1 MSFSEIDT
9 CVKIESLES
18 ARPRRR
24 HFQDSLAHWLCCPKS
39 SNAVLSLSVALKFHR
54 QFLNQLMLEEASLNI
69 YCFEPD
75 IKILVWYFT
84 QIRCVSKA
92 SVAGGNSLIEK
103 TILAIRPC
111 LTWSIDSYS
120 LSQYK
125 FETILTADS
134 CATSDMLIE
143 WSHISQIPPGNNEFF
158 CRVVSHRFY
167 RCHKRRW

>member
-24 HFQDSLAHWLCCPKS
+24 NFQDSLAHWLCCPKS

-54 QFLNQLMLEEASLNI
+54 QFLNQLMLEEASLNTALSLTSRFLSGNLLKSDA
-69 YCFEPD
+69 CPKRLLLEAV
-75 IKILVWYFT
+75 VWL
-84 QIRCVSKA
+84 KK
-92 SVAGGNSLIEK
+92 K